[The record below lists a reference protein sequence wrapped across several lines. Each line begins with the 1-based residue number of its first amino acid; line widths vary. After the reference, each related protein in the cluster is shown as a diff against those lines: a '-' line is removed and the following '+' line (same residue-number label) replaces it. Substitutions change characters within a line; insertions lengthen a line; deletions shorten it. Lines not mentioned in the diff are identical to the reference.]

1 MLTKAVVAMLCFI
14 SGGMMVYFTQVFHH
28 LENNFDAVERRFE
41 ALEKLF
47 VKMNRNVETHSEV
60 FHDTYAEIG
69 KLKHEYERLRC
80 YVYNTVPQHTEE
92 EEDTEDAV

>member
-1 MLTKAVVAMLCFI
+1 MLTKLILGILC
-14 SGGMMVYFTQVFHH
+14 GFTVTSVWNLLKTINQI
-28 LENNFDAVERRFE
+28 EERFDAIDNIIE

-69 KLKHEYERLRC
+69 KLKHDYERLRC
-80 YVYNTVPQHTEE
+80 YVYNSVQPVTE